1 MRKRITSAIK
11 HTLTSRLFHYIY
23 VNNVEQFVDN
33 TFIQVQTLFIC
44 RKFNFVR
51 LELIIVVFCYRDV
64 CKLTFKYT
72 LEETSLL
79 H

>member
-1 MRKRITSAIK
+1 MRKRITSAMK
-11 HTLTSRLFHYIY
+11 LTLTSRLFHY

-44 RKFNFVR
+44 RKFNVVR

-79 H
+79 L